1 MARKSIFDIAA
12 QSIDMES
19 EIKRIIVMS
28 FKEKVV
34 QYAYDC
40 TLVDFV
46 DKYCFKDWK
55 YRGHFVNLNDMLD
68 SIGFDEMKYDAM
80 EDDVDSFMRVIETIY
95 NLWRLARQK
104 IKGKEN
110 STYWIGNFYH
120 LKDVMDDNLEK
131 YNHKAYIDDERI
143 LIIEDKPEVTAAA
156 EIVEYPLAIDI
167 IRYNHRSMQGEVEAK
182 KQVLLALGAELEPKR
197 KELVR
202 VDKQLSEDIFYM
214 LNNLNLRHNN
224 RSKKDKNY
232 KEYVAKMPKK
242 RLEKWYDELYQ
253 MILLALLMLDHKNN
267 RESTVKELKE
277 KVNEVSKND

>member
-12 QSIDMES
+12 QSIDMKS
-19 EIKRIIVMS
+19 EVNRIVTMA
-28 FKEKVV
+28 FKEKTIEKIVN
-34 QYAYDC
+34 Y

-46 DKYCFKDWK
+46 DEYCFKDWE
-55 YRGHFVNLNDMLD
+55 YRSHFIDLKDMLEAID
-68 SIGFDEMKYDAM
+68 FNHIKTSAIFG
-80 EDDVDSFMRVIETIY
+80 DVDAFMLVIETIY
-95 NLWRLARQK
+95 NCWHLASQQ
-104 IKGKEN
+104 IKGDEN
-110 STYWIGNFYH
+110 RIYWCGNFYH
-120 LKDVMDDNLEK
+120 LQEVMDDNLEK
-131 YNHKAYIDDERI
+131 YNHKAYTDGKRI

-277 KVNEVSKND
+277 KVNEVKDND